1 MCRISVQRTGSDAML
16 PVLFYRKGERFYD
29 TEKKTTLGDD
39 MPLVK

>member
-29 TEKKTTLGDD
+29 TEKENHPGGCFLSA
-39 MPLVK
+39 